1 MMALLRELH
10 FLRPELLWA
19 LLALPLTVLLW
30 RWRRRRASV
39 WTHAVDAHLLPH
51 LLAPAGR
58 HAGVGLALLLCGYTL
73 AVLAL
78 AGPSWRQLAQPLWQ
92 TPAPLVVALDLSS
105 RVRASDL
112 PPSRLLQ
119 ARAKLA
125 TLLSERK
132 DGEVALLVYADDAFT
147 VAPLTTDRANVA
159 LYLDALDPNVMPR
172 DGQQAARALDAA
184 VLLLQQSGARQ
195 GDILLITDRADPA
208 DNAAAARAQ
217 GQHMRVSVLGLGTPA
232 GAAYRGDD
240 GQIGRAALDEPRLR
254 ALAAA
259 GGGQYAR
266 LSEDDAD
273 LQALGVLRASGQG
286 GDHAQGQSLS
296 WQDEGYWLLFPV
308 LLLSLWAF
316 RRRGLAALLGVG
328 LLLPLGLPLPV
339 QAAGTD
345 WWQRADQRQQQQLAE
360 GVDAYRQGNFA
371 AAQQQFA
378 PVQTAEGRY
387 NLGNAL
393 ARQGQYDAAIAAYDQ
408 ALTLR
413 PGMPD
418 AVANRAAVEAA
429 RKRKPPSGGGQGQSA
444 PSSGQPQQKQSQQQ
458 QQSQQQ
464 SQQQQQQQQNNPAQP
479 SQGEG
484 APSADP
490 GQRDP
495 AEQARADAA
504 QRERMREALQRQRGT
519 ADARDPTDAAT
530 PAETAQQREQR
541 QAVEAWMRRVPDDP
555 GSLLR
560 AKFQRENERR
570 RQEGR

>member
-1 MMALLRELH
+1 MTVFSQLH
-10 FLRPELLWA
+10 FLRPDLLWA
-19 LLALPLTVLLW
+19 LLALPLIALLW

-39 WTHAVDAHLLPH
+39 WLHAVDAHLLPH

-58 HAGVGLALLLCGYTL
+58 RAGLGLGVMLCGWTL

-125 TLLSERK
+125 SLLRERQ

-184 VLLLQQSGARQ
+184 VLLLQQSGARE

-208 DNAAAARAQ
+208 DHAAAARALAQ
-217 GQHMRVSVLGLGTPA
+217 QMRVSVLGLGTPD
-232 GAAYRGDD
+232 GAAYRADD
-240 GQIGRAALDEPRLR
+240 GQIARAQLEEPSLR

-266 LSEDDAD
+266 LTDDDTD
-273 LQALGVLRASGQG
+273 LRALGVLQARGEG
-286 GDHAQGQSLS
+286 GDRQQGKALS
-296 WQDEGYWLLFPV
+296 WQDEGFWLVPPLM
-308 LLLSLWAF
+308 LLALLAF
-316 RRRGLAALLGVG
+316 RRRALAMLVGLG
-328 LLLPLGLPLPV
+328 LLLPLSLPV
-339 QAAGTD
+339 QVQAAESS
-345 WWQRADQRQQQQLAE
+345 WWQRADQQDQQRIAA
-360 GVDAYRQGNFA
+360 GVDAYRQGDFA

-378 PVQTAEGRY
+378 PLQSAEGRY

-418 AVANRAAVEAA
+418 AVANRSAVEAA
-429 RKRKPPSGGGQGQSA
+429 RKRTPPASGSQGQS
-444 PSSGQPQQKQSQQQ
+444 QSQQG
-458 QQSQQQ
+458 QSQPGQAQARPRQ
-464 SQQQQQQQQNNPAQP
+464 SNGQAQPGQGTPAQTP
-479 SQGEG
+479 ET
-484 APSADP
+484 
-490 GQRDP
+490 GQPDP

-504 QRERMREALQRQRGT
+504 QRARMQEALQRQAGN
-519 ADARDPTDAAT
+519 AQAPTERPAT
-530 PAETAQQREQR
+530 ESESAQQREQR

-560 AKFQRENERR
+560 TKFQRENERR

>member
-1 MMALLRELH
+1 MMAALPLH
-10 FLRPELLWA
+10 FLRPDLLWA
-19 LLALPLTVLLW
+19 LLALPLIALLW

-39 WTHAVDAHLLPH
+39 WLHAVDAHLLPH

-58 HAGVGLALLLCGYTL
+58 HAGVGLGVLLCGWTL

-92 TPAPLVVALDLSS
+92 APAPLVVALDLSS

-125 TLLSERK
+125 TLLRERRN
-132 DGEVALLVYADDAFT
+132 GEVALLVYADDAFT
-147 VAPLTTDRANVA
+147 VAPLTSDRANVA

-172 DGQQAARALDAA
+172 DGQRAARALEAA

-195 GDILLITDRADPA
+195 GDILLITDRTNAADR
-208 DNAAAARAQ
+208 AAAANALAQ
-217 GQHMRVSVLGLGTPA
+217 QMRVSVLGLGTPA

-240 GQIGRAALDEPRLR
+240 GQIARAQLEEAGLR

-259 GGGQYAR
+259 GGGEYAR
-266 LSEDDAD
+266 LTDDDAD
-273 LQALGVLRASGQG
+273 LRALGVLQARDEG
-286 GDHAQGQSLS
+286 GGRTQGQTLS
-296 WQDEGYWLLFPV
+296 WLDEGFWLLPPLM
-308 LLLSLWAF
+308 LLALLAF
-316 RRRGLAALLGVG
+316 RRRALAILVGVG

-339 QAAGTD
+339 QAAEGS
-345 WWQRADQRQQQQLAE
+345 WWRRADQQDQQRIAA
-360 GVDAYRQGNFA
+360 GVDAYRKGDFA
-371 AAQQQFA
+371 AAQEQFA
-378 PVQTAEGRY
+378 PLRSAEGRY

-429 RKRKPPSGGGQGQSA
+429 RKRKPPASGAQGQSQ
-444 PSSGQPQQKQSQQQ
+444 PKQGQQSSGQPPRSPPQPDSNGQAR
-458 QQSQQQ
+458 
-464 SQQQQQQQQNNPAQP
+464 PAQ
-479 SQGEG
+479 GE
-484 APSADP
+484 PTQTQDP
-490 GQRDP
+490 GRTDP
-495 AEQARADAA
+495 AAQAQADAA
-504 QRERMREALQRQRGT
+504 QRERMQQALQRQ
-519 ADARDPTDAAT
+519 
-530 PAETAQQREQR
+530 AETSQPPTGKPSQQAESAEQQEQR

>member
-1 MMALLRELH
+1 MMTVFSQLH
-10 FLRPELLWA
+10 FLRPDLLWA
-19 LLALPLTVLLW
+19 LPALPLIALLW

-39 WTHAVDAHLLPH
+39 WLHAVDAHLLPH

-58 HAGVGLALLLCGYTL
+58 HASVGLAVLLCGWTL

-92 TPAPLVVALDLSS
+92 APAPLVVALDLSS

-125 TLLSERK
+125 TLLRERQ

-184 VLLLQQSGARQ
+184 VLLLQQSGTRE

-208 DNAAAARAQ
+208 DHAAAARALAQ
-217 GQHMRVSVLGLGTPA
+217 QMRVSVLGLGTPD
-232 GAAYRGDD
+232 GAAYRADD
-240 GQIGRAALDEPRLR
+240 GQIARAQLEEPSLR

-266 LSEDDAD
+266 LTDDDTD
-273 LQALGVLRASGQG
+273 LRALGVLQARGEG
-286 GDHAQGQSLS
+286 GDRQQGQALS
-296 WQDEGYWLLFPV
+296 WQDEGFWLLPPLM
-308 LLLSLWAF
+308 LLALLAF
-316 RRRGLAALLGVG
+316 RRRALAMLVG
-328 LLLPLGLPLPV
+328 LGLVLPLSLPV
-339 QAAGTD
+339 QVQAAESS
-345 WWQRADQRQQQQLAE
+345 WWQRADQQDQQRIAA
-360 GVDAYRQGNFA
+360 GVDAYRQGDFA

-378 PVQTAEGRY
+378 PLQSAEGRY

-429 RKRKPPSGGGQGQSA
+429 RKRKPPTPGSQGQS
-444 PSSGQPQQKQSQQQ
+444 QSQQGPSQ
-458 QQSQQQ
+458 PGQAQTPPRQSNGQAQPEQ
-464 SQQQQQQQQNNPAQP
+464 GTPAQTP
-479 SQGEG
+479 ET
-484 APSADP
+484 
-490 GQRDP
+490 GQPDP

-504 QRERMREALQRQRGT
+504 QRARMQQALQRQAGN
-519 ADARDPTDAAT
+519 AEAPTERPAAE
-530 PAETAQQREQR
+530 AESAQQREQR

-560 AKFQRENERR
+560 TKFQRENERR

>member
-1 MMALLRELH
+1 MMAALPLH
-10 FLRPELLWA
+10 FLRPDLLWA
-19 LLALPLTVLLW
+19 LLALPLIALLW

-39 WTHAVDAHLLPH
+39 WLHAVDAHLLPH

-58 HAGVGLALLLCGYTL
+58 HAGVGLGVLLCGWTL

-92 TPAPLVVALDLSS
+92 APAPLVVALDLSS

-125 TLLSERK
+125 TLLRERRN
-132 DGEVALLVYADDAFT
+132 GEVALLVYADDAFT
-147 VAPLTTDRANVA
+147 VAPLTSDRANVA

-172 DGQQAARALDAA
+172 DGQRAARALEAA

-195 GDILLITDRADPA
+195 GDILLITDRTDAADR
-208 DNAAAARAQ
+208 AAAANALAQ
-217 GQHMRVSVLGLGTPA
+217 QMRVSVLGLGTPA

-240 GQIGRAALDEPRLR
+240 GQIERAQLEEAGLR

-259 GGGQYAR
+259 GGGEYAR
-266 LSEDDAD
+266 LTDDDAD
-273 LQALGVLRASGQG
+273 LRALGVLQAREAG
-286 GDHAQGQSLS
+286 GGRTQGQSLS
-296 WQDEGYWLLFPV
+296 WLDEGYWLLPPLM
-308 LLLSLWAF
+308 LLALLAF
-316 RRRGLAALLGVG
+316 RRRALAMLVGLG
-328 LLLPLGLPLPV
+328 LLLPLGLPQPV
-339 QAAGTD
+339 QAAEGS
-345 WWQRADQRQQQQLAE
+345 WWRRADQQDQQRIAA
-360 GVDAYRQGNFA
+360 GVDAYRQGDFA
-371 AAQQQFA
+371 AAQEQFT
-378 PVQTAEGRY
+378 PLQNAEGRY

-408 ALTLR
+408 ALALR

-429 RKRKPPSGGGQGQSA
+429 RKRKPPASGSQGQSQ
-444 PSSGQPQQKQSQQQ
+444 PKPGQPPSGQPPRSPPQQDSNGQAR
-458 QQSQQQ
+458 
-464 SQQQQQQQQNNPAQP
+464 PAQ
-479 SQGEG
+479 GEP
-484 APSADP
+484 AQTQDP
-490 GQRDP
+490 GRTDP
-495 AEQARADAA
+495 AAQAQADAA
-504 QRERMREALQRQRGT
+504 QRERMQQALQRQT
-519 ADARDPTDAAT
+519 DTSQPPTGQ
-530 PAETAQQREQR
+530 PSQQAESAERQEQR